1 MTIGDVVVYNG
12 KYGSKPDDFLHLVTS
27 KPWIVNG
34 KELVQLDYKQGGRCT
49 DDLALFPIKPCP
61 FCGSTEIDF
70 GFRNGGKFGG
80 DFTQCFRCGAKIEEY
95 FTGKCI
101 KSINKWN
108 RRVLE
113 LPKKHSRMIDAEQL
127 KSSIKEHSYLLKDVT
142 NSIDFGMYVEGIIQ
156 AINECET
163 IVEMSYERGLK
174 E

>member
-70 GFRNGGKFGG
+70 GVCTGVKFGMDYVECDG
-80 DFTQCFRCGAKIEEY
+80 CGAKIETVHIE
-95 FTGKCI
+95 GDCNASI
-101 KSINKWN
+101 KDWN
-108 RRVLE
+108 RRTSVNQQAIINAIRTN
-113 LPKKHSRMIDAEQL
+113 SYFL
-127 KSSIKEHSYLLKDVT
+127 KDTDGSSIEAISIHDVVKL
-142 NSIDFGMYVEGIIQ
+142 IEG
-156 AINECET
+156 CET
-163 IVEMSYERGLK
+163 IEESE
-174 E
+174 EQE